1 MSMHP
6 TLTAALA
13 DQHRRDMI
21 TRAETHRI
29 ARAARA
35 SRPAPARP
43 ARIIP
48 RLTAA
53 ARRPLARLLPVKA
66 PATAGAGSES

>member
-13 DQHRRDMI
+13 DQHRRDLFA
-21 TRAETHRI
+21 RDENHRI
-29 ARAARA
+29 TRAARA

-43 ARIIP
+43 MRIIP
-48 RLTAA
+48 RLFAA
-53 ARRPLARLLPVKA
+53 ARRPVTRLLAVKT
-66 PATAGAGSES
+66 PATVRAGSEF